1 MLQLKLDLVEHYIM
15 EKDKNIFE
23 TAAKKLGH
31 KEGKSPSESPRPA
44 KERPPA
50 QKNTYRDPEV
60 ADMMRQIS
68 EMNQDLQSKMES
80 ISKKSG
86 LSYDDLK
93 KLIDNPKLLSPAQI
107 EYLKKS
113 KEQLGEQ
120 VWDAVGVPT
129 KPQPKQ
135 RENKTGERKAKTL
148 GARKKW
154 IPMR

>member
-1 MLQLKLDLVEHYIM
+1 M

-31 KEGKSPSESPRPA
+31 KENKPSSQSPKQSA
-44 KERPPA
+44 KEKPPA
-50 QKNTYRDPEV
+50 QKKAYRDPEV
-60 ADMMRQIS
+60 ADMMRQIN
-68 EMNQDLQSKMES
+68 EMNEDLQSKMES

-113 KEQLGEQ
+113 KELGEQ

-129 KPQPKQ
+129 KPQIKQ
-135 RENKTGERKAKTL
+135 RENKMGERKAKTL